1 MSNTTNTTNTTTPVV
16 PSAFVLT
23 AQVPANDLGHQ
34 HFQSDSVFAR
44 GTGSWQIDDVIGYT
58 HTDG

>member
-16 PSAFVLT
+16 ATANVLV
-23 AQVPANDLGHQ
+23 ASVPVSDTGKQ

-44 GTGSWQIDDVIGYT
+44 GTGSW
-58 HTDG
+58 